1 MKTTVSM
8 PGDAKEHRTVSRVT
22 TILELVARSE
32 NGSRFA
38 DITAAIDAPR
48 SSVHVL
54 VKGLVANGY
63 LHEEGGRYT
72 IGSAVRA
79 LLAAPT
85 VPIDS
90 AARPGMEALHHKF
103 NETVML
109 SFLVGDAVV
118 YTDVIE
124 STQMIRY
131 SAPLRTRRPLY
142 PTSSG
147 KCFLAYAGETFR
159 ENYLAAHIPDEDMR
173 EQVRAEL
180 RTIADEGVAINR
192 GQTLPDVSGVSVPI
206 FGNGHLLAVL
216 AIAGPTTR
224 IADRL
229 DEFAAAAKEEAH
241 HISARLTGSGQS

>member
-1 MKTTVSM
+1 MEATVPM

-22 TILELVARSE
+22 NILELVARSE
-32 NGSRFA
+32 NGTRFA
-38 DITAAIDAPR
+38 DLAAAIDAPR

-54 VKGLVANGY
+54 IKGLVANGY
-63 LHEEGGRYT
+63 LHDEGGRYT

-90 AARPGMEALHHKF
+90 AARPSMEALHNKF

-147 KCFLAYAGETFR
+147 KCFLAYAGDAFR
-159 ENYLAAHIPDEDMR
+159 ESYLAAHLPDEDVR

-180 RTIADEGVAINR
+180 RTIADEGIAINR
-192 GQTLPDVSGVSVPI
+192 GQTLPDVSGVSVPV
-206 FGNGHLLAVL
+206 FGHGQLLAVL
-216 AIAGPTTR
+216 AMAGPTTR

-229 DEFAAAAKEEAH
+229 DEFAAAAKEEARQ
-241 HISARLTGSGQS
+241 ITTRLAR

>member
-1 MKTTVSM
+1 MSA

-22 TILELVARSE
+22 NILELVARSE
-32 NGSRFA
+32 TGCRFT
-38 DITAAIDAPR
+38 DLTAALDAPR
-48 SSVHVL
+48 SSIHVL

-63 LHEEGGRYT
+63 LREEGGRYT

-85 VPIDS
+85 IPIDS
-90 AARPGMEALHHKF
+90 AARPSMESLHSKF

-124 STQMIRY
+124 STHMIRY

-147 KCFLAYAGETFR
+147 KCFLAYADESFR
-159 ENYLAAHIPDEDMR
+159 ENYLATHLEDEDAR
-173 EQVRAEL
+173 DEARAEL
-180 RTIADEGVAINR
+180 RSIAEQGVAINR
-192 GQTLPDVSGVSVPI
+192 GETLPDVCGVSVPI
-206 FGNGHLLAVL
+206 FGHERHLAVL
-216 AIAGPTTR
+216 AVAGPTTR
-224 IADRL
+224 TYDRL
-229 DEFAAAAKEEAH
+229 DEIAAAVKDEAIQ
-241 HISARLTGSGQS
+241 ISTRLVGRLRTI

>member
-1 MKTTVSM
+1 MSM

-229 DEFAAAAKEEAH
+229 DEFAATAKEEAH

>member
-1 MKTTVSM
+1 MSA

-22 TILELVARSE
+22 NILELVARSE
-32 NGSRFA
+32 NGCRFA
-38 DITAAIDAPR
+38 DLTAALDAPR

-63 LHEEGGRYT
+63 LHEESGRYT

-90 AARPGMEALHHKF
+90 AARPSMEALHDKF

-124 STQMIRY
+124 STHMIRY

-147 KCFLAYAGETFR
+147 KCFLAYANETFR
-159 ENYLAAHIPDEDMR
+159 ENYLAVHIPEGEARD
-173 EQVRAEL
+173 QVRAEL
-180 RTIADEGVAINR
+180 SSIAKEGVAINR

-206 FGNGHLLAVL
+206 FGHEQLLAVL
-216 AIAGPTTR
+216 AMAGPTTR
-224 IADRL
+224 ILDRL
-229 DEFAAAAKEEAH
+229 DEFAAAVKDETNQ
-241 HISARLTGSGQS
+241 ISTRLAG